1 MKKICF
7 ILITLCCTQTIV
19 AQKKSAAVAMPD
31 INKLMKMSPAEIE
44 TYKAQMLKQASTQA
58 KKISDE
64 NNFKIDEMTL
74 PDYELKMPVK
84 DIKRLALL
92 PPQPPTMNQLVDELK
107 KLKQQIEA
115 ATPKAILDEVNAI
128 TAQQT
133 PAQMQSSSI
142 AEFYSEKPLQ
152 ALLISMQSA
161 LKNAKEVIAWN
172 NLAALYNMCR
182 LEHKAIPVLMHHLQ
196 QLPTNA
202 MLLNNMGQAYLGLGE
217 IPKAKTYLLQ
227 CLMQDP
233 MNPEANRSMGMVC
246 LFEKDYDKCKEY
258 LEKEIAVTQR
268 ESTISLIEK
277 NKFEINVYLI
287 RDKNASLPNRNFFD
301 EIQLNKFK
309 VPAFPNS
316 SEYSRVMENEHS
328 PFRISAVK
336 EQLYWGNEA
345 VGTPELLAMEGKQS
359 GGLYAKQVKRLLK
372 DLHKKY
378 TAYDLTLFTDININQ
393 LKSMLD
399 DYGAKMAAIKCPSA
413 PAGASM
419 DVILAYERKC
429 CEIKKPIIDAH
440 IAQYNA
446 MVTQRINFVSG
457 VWKQYIN
464 KLTNI
469 VSLDPSSANTRF
481 VCDKVGEYF
490 LFLGMASQAGIF
502 PDPPSECHNNI
513 TTDAADS
520 IIESSRHIDLQC
532 PSSLNIEIDLQVAKL
547 KADCSK
553 FSISGGQGLRLG
565 YDHSFKNGTSTL
577 SAGVGIKAS
586 FLNAGG
592 VDASEMLFVSW
603 DNNNQFSDL
612 GLKMNASVKVG
623 GTPLSVAESIAKVG
637 GTIAGI
643 EGGYTMGINSGF
655 NVSVKGKGLLSDVI
669 KYEY

>member
-1 MKKICF
+1 MKKIGF
-7 ILITLCCTQTIV
+7 ILIALCFTKTII
-19 AQKKSAAVAMPD
+19 AQKKPAAVVMPD

-84 DIKRLALL
+84 NIKRLALL
-92 PPQPPTMNQLVDELK
+92 PVDPPTINELVDELK
-107 KLKQQIEA
+107 KSKQQIEA

-142 AEFYSEKPLQ
+142 AAFYSEKPLQ

-227 CLMQDP
+227 CLKQDP

-246 LFEKDYDKCKEY
+246 LFEKDYDKSREY
-258 LEKEIAVTQR
+258 FEKEIEVTQR
-268 ESTISLIEK
+268 ESTVSLLDK
-277 NKFEINVYLI
+277 NKMGINIYLI

-309 VPAFPNS
+309 VPAFPTS
-316 SEYSRVMENEHS
+316 SEYSRVMENEHR

-345 VGTPELLAMEGKQS
+345 VGTPELLAIEGKQS

-399 DYGAKMAAIKCPSA
+399 DYGAKMGVLKCPSA
-413 PAGASM
+413 PTGASM

-440 IAQYNA
+440 IARYNA
-446 MVTQRINFVSG
+446 LVTQRINFVSG

-464 KLTNI
+464 KLINI
-469 VSLDPSSANTRF
+469 VSLDPSSANRRF

-490 LFLGMASQAGIF
+490 LFLGIASQAGIF
-502 PDPPSECHNNI
+502 PDPPGECQYNI
-513 TTDAADS
+513 TAATADS
-520 IIESSRHIDLQC
+520 IIESSRSIDLKC
-532 PSSLNIEIDLQVAKL
+532 PGSLNIEIDLQVAKL

-565 YDHSFKNGTSTL
+565 YDHSFKTGTSTL
-577 SAGVGIKAS
+577 SAGVGMKAS

-592 VDASEMLFVSW
+592 VDVSEMLFVSW

-612 GLKMNASVKVG
+612 GLRMNASVKLG
-623 GTPLSVAESIAKVG
+623 GTPLSVAEGIAKVG

-643 EGGYTMGINSGF
+643 DGGYSLGVNSGF
-655 NVSVKGKGLLSDVI
+655 NVSVKGKGLLFDVI